1 MKPDPYI
8 TAAGRNPTKLGQNGS
23 SCGSRVRTLAI
34 LIACY
39 PKAHDL
45 GRLVQYDYLT
55 VHSADADGPP
65 SLHPPLPLRS
75 GELLVRRGLIESGL
89 RLMMSRSLVR
99 RELHVQGFL
108 YGAEDSAASFLDNM
122 TSPYIVALR
131 NRADWVTATFDELRA
146 DEVDAIVKRL
156 FEAWTI
162 EFQPSASGP
171 QADLLS

>member
-1 MKPDPYI
+1 MTDGTPSPFNSALE
-8 TAAGRNPTKLGQNGS
+8 TG
-23 SCGSRVRTLAI
+23 VRTLAI

-55 VHSADADGPP
+55 VHSADAGGPP

-122 TSPYIVALR
+122 NSPYIVALR
-131 NRADWVTATFDELRA
+131 NRVDWVAATFDELSA
-146 DEVDAIVKRL
+146 DKLDSIVKRL

-162 EFQPSASGP
+162 EFQPSWSGP
-171 QADLLS
+171 QAELLS

>member
-1 MKPDPYI
+1 MTDGTPSPFNSALE
-8 TAAGRNPTKLGQNGS
+8 TG
-23 SCGSRVRTLAI
+23 VRTLAI

-122 TSPYIVALR
+122 KASYLTELRDRAAWVA
-131 NRADWVTATFDELRA
+131 ATFDELSG
-146 DEVDAIVKRL
+146 DDLDAIVKRL

-162 EFQPSASGP
+162 EFQPIRSGP
-171 QADLLS
+171 QAELLS

>member
-1 MKPDPYI
+1 MTDGTPSPFNSALE
-8 TAAGRNPTKLGQNGS
+8 TG
-23 SCGSRVRTLAI
+23 VRTLAI

-65 SLHPPLPLRS
+65 SLPPPLPLRS

-99 RELHVQGFL
+99 REFHVQGFL
-108 YGAEDSAASFLDNM
+108 YSADDSAASFLDNM
-122 TSPYIVALR
+122 KSRYILALR
-131 NRADWVTATFDELRA
+131 DRANWVAATFDALGVDELDSIIR
-146 DEVDAIVKRL
+146 RL
-156 FEAWTI
+156 FKSPII
-162 EFQPSASGP
+162 EFHPAQSRPYRN
-171 QADLLS
+171 LLR

>member
-1 MKPDPYI
+1 MTDGAPSPFNSALE
-8 TAAGRNPTKLGQNGS
+8 TG
-23 SCGSRVRTLAI
+23 VRTLAI

-89 RLMMSRSLVR
+89 RLMMSRSLVQR
-99 RELHVQGFL
+99 TLHDQGFL
-108 YGAEDSAASFLDNM
+108 YSAADSATSFLDNM

-131 NRADWVTATFDELRA
+131 DRADWVAATFDSLSTDEL
-146 DEVDAIVKRL
+146 DSIVRRL
-156 FEAWTI
+156 FESWTI
-162 EFQPSASGP
+162 EFQPVQSGP
-171 QADLLS
+171 QAKLL

>member
-1 MKPDPYI
+1 MTNERPSPFNSALE
-8 TAAGRNPTKLGQNGS
+8 TG
-23 SCGSRVRTLAI
+23 VRTLAI

-45 GRLVQYDYLT
+45 SRLVQYDYLT

-99 RELHVQGFL
+99 RDFHVQGFL
-108 YGAEDSAASFLDNM
+108 YSAEDSAASFIDNM
-122 TSPYIVALR
+122 KSPYIVALR
-131 NRADWVTATFDELRA
+131 DRAEWVATTYDALST
-146 DEVDAIVKRL
+146 DEVDSIVRRL
-156 FEAWTI
+156 FESWTI
-162 EFQPSASGP
+162 EFQPVQSRRQKG
-171 QADLLS
+171 LF

>member
-1 MKPDPYI
+1 MTDGTPSPFNSALE
-8 TAAGRNPTKLGQNGS
+8 TG
-23 SCGSRVRTLAI
+23 VRTLVI
-34 LIACY
+34 LTSCY
-39 PKAHDL
+39 PRAHDL

-75 GELLVRRGLIESGL
+75 GELLVRRGLIGSGL

-99 RELHVQGFL
+99 RELHAHGFL

-122 TSPYIVALR
+122 KSSYLVALR
-131 NRADWVTATFDELRA
+131 KRAEWVAATFDELSD
-146 DEVDAIVKRL
+146 DELDAIVKRL

-162 EFQPSASGP
+162 EFQPSRSGS
-171 QADLLS
+171 QAELLG